1 MMMRSVAQRGLI
13 VAFAAIT
20 TIGAAGCKKSGEG
33 GGAAAPAAGG
43 TPKFAFVT
51 NNSAGF
57 WNIAVKGIQKAEQDF
72 GIKAEVLRPLKGELA
87 EQQRYLEDVMV
98 LGFQGLAVSPVN
110 PDSMTPLLDR
120 VAEKMP
126 VICHDSDA
134 PKSKRIAYV
143 GTNNTEAGRAAGAAA
158 LKALGDKKKGK
169 VALFVGRIDM
179 QNAIERRAG
188 VEEVLKPISGL
199 EILPVF
205 LDGTDRAKAKKN
217 VEDALA
223 RYPDLILTIGLWSYN
238 GPSLAGAIRA
248 SSRKDKPAIVAFD
261 EDEETLKAVEDG
273 IIYATIVQKP
283 FEFGYQSMK
292 LLKEIKDG
300 KQVPA
305 VVNPGIDTISKEN
318 LTAFWTRLKELQ
330 K

>member
-1 MMMRSVAQRGLI
+1 MTMMMRRAAI
-13 VAFAAIT
+13 VAFAAIG
-20 TIGAAGCKKSGEG
+20 TIGFGSCKKSGESG
-33 GGAAAPAAGG
+33 SGAAAGG
-43 TPKFAFVT
+43 SAKQYKFAFVT

-57 WNIAVKGIQKAEQDF
+57 WNIAVKGVQKAEQDF
-72 GIKAEVLRPLKGELA
+72 GIKAEVFRPLKGELA

-98 LGFQGLAVSPVN
+98 RDFDGMAVSPVN

-120 VAEKMP
+120 VAAKMP

-158 LKALGDKKKGK
+158 LKALGDKRKGK

-188 VEEVLKPISGL
+188 VEEILKPTGL

-248 SSRKDKPAIVAFD
+248 SSPAGQPASVAFD

-273 IIYATIVQKP
+273 LIYATIVQKP

-305 VVNPGIDTISKEN
+305 NVNPGIDTISKEN
-318 LTAFWTRLKELQ
+318 LAAFWTRLKELQ